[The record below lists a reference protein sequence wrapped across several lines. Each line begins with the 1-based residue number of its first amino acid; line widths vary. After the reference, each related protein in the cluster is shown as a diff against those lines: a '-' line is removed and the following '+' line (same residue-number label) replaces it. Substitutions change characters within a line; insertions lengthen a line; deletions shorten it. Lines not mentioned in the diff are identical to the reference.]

1 MRRKLVALIAAALL
15 ALAGLTTA
23 SAAGLN
29 LSSAGITT
37 ASAQPCTNTPIPLVR
52 ADPVWWGIAGYNAV
66 TLTIPAACSG
76 MSAQVTVYRTANGTA
91 IGNGSHASLPTGN
104 VTIAISNTYGGF
116 FGDAHAFALT
126 INGWHVPVQ
135 VN

>member
-1 MRRKLVALIAAALL
+1 MRRKPVALIAAALL

-29 LSSAGITT
+29 LSSAGM
-37 ASAQPCTNTPIPLVR
+37 A
-52 ADPVWWGIAGYNAV
+52 
-66 TLTIPAACSG
+66 
-76 MSAQVTVYRTANGTA
+76 A
-91 IGNGSHASLPTGN
+91 IGNGSHASLPASN
-104 VTIAISNTYGGF
+104 VTIPISNTYGGL
-116 FGDAHAFALT
+116 FGGTHAFALT